1 MPPFATSNS
10 ASVIGVLK
18 MSIQQDVARANLLV
32 FLGEKPVI
40 WGTIVSTSKSGMPR
54 KIALYCVVDGRIER
68 ISYEVAL
75 VLDLKHEN
83 GCIHKK
89 GCGMDMIFAITY
101 DLGEALYKNG
111 YAIKKETL

>member
-1 MPPFATSNS
+1 MANVNVS
-10 ASVIGVLK
+10 A
-18 MSIQQDVARANLLV
+18 ARENLIKY
-32 FLGEKPVI
+32 LGDKPTI
-40 WGTIVSTSKSGMPR
+40 WGTIVSSSKSGMFH
-54 KIALYCVVDGRIER
+54 KIALYCVFEGRIER
-68 ISYEVAL
+68 ISYEVAT

-101 DLGEALYKNG
+101 DLGQALYNNG